1 LESKHGQT
9 PKSFFYGI
17 LEDDFGCVSPTIKMA
32 SPFEDKYPNIDRWI
46 NEHEGWIEVGY
57 DVDSPLN
64 SFIRALDQG
73 GMSWEGRSS
82 YSSLDEAFQ
91 DLDDALA
98 EVLRD
103 IYGE

>member
-1 LESKHGQT
+1 
-9 PKSFFYGI
+9 
-17 LEDDFGCVSPTIKMA
+17 MA
-32 SPFEDKYPNIDRWI
+32 SPFEDKYPNIDRWV
-46 NEHEGWIEVGY
+46 NERDGWIEVGY

-73 GMSWEGRSS
+73 GMPWEGRSS
-82 YSSLDEAFQ
+82 YSTLDVAFQ

>member
-1 LESKHGQT
+1 MT
-9 PKSFFYGI
+9 
-17 LEDDFGCVSPTIKMA
+17 

-57 DVDSPLN
+57 DVNSPLN

-73 GMSWEGRSS
+73 GMPWEGRSS
-82 YSSLDEAFQ
+82 YSSLNEAFQ

>member
-1 LESKHGQT
+1 M
-9 PKSFFYGI
+9 
-17 LEDDFGCVSPTIKMA
+17 D
-32 SPFEDKYPNIDRWI
+32 SPFEDKYPNIDRWV
-46 NEHEGWIEVGY
+46 NERDGWIEVGY

-73 GMSWEGRSS
+73 GMPWEGRSS
-82 YSSLDEAFQ
+82 YKSLDEAFQ